1 MNNGGWV
8 MVKNLLCGAL
18 GLLLAVPALAGLDA
32 SETLDRA
39 KVRGHLIAAAMP
51 DALPQSGRDASGNLD
66 GFDIAVSRAMGKQLG
81 LGVEFALP
89 SWQEILGGGWKDRWD
104 YAAVSM
110 TPTPEREKTLD
121 FPAVYRLSPAVL
133 VVHEGNTGIKEP
145 KDATGKTIGVKED
158 TTYQQYLNHDLVL
171 YKGAKPFDYQID
183 RPQVRL
189 FPDKAEAMAALSKGD
204 GALDAV
210 VTSLAHAQAA
220 VAEGLPVRTVPGFL
234 FFEPLAVA
242 IDKGDPAFAAEVASA
257 IDALRADG
265 TLGRLSVE
273 WFGIDLTQ

>member
-1 MNNGGWV
+1 
-8 MVKNLLCGAL
+8 MVKTLLCGAL
-18 GLLLAVPALAGLDA
+18 ALLLTIPAFAGLHA
-32 SETLDRA
+32 SEVLDRA
-39 KVRGHLIAAAMP
+39 RARGRLIAAAVP

-66 GFDIAVSRAMGKQLG
+66 GFDIAVSRTLGKQLG
-81 LGVEFALP
+81 FDVEFALP
-89 SWQEILGGGWKDRWD
+89 SWQEILDGGWNGRWD
-104 YAAVSM
+104 YAIVSM
-110 TPTPEREKTLD
+110 TPTPEREKALS

-133 VVHEGNTGIKEP
+133 VVHEGNTVIKEP
-145 KDATGKTIGVKED
+145 KGASGKAIGVKED

-183 RPQVRL
+183 QPQVRL
-189 FPDKAEAMAALSKGD
+189 FPDKAGAMAALSKGD
-204 GALDAV
+204 GTLDAV

-234 FFEPLAVA
+234 FFEPQAVA
-242 IDKGDPAFAAEVASA
+242 VDKGDPAFASEVANA
-257 IDALRADG
+257 VDALRADG